1 MHIISNECKST
12 ERRGVVGGFLGI
24 AITVC
29 RAPSAVLKDPM
40 FSHTNHRQ
48 SKVTRKL
55 LFVTATRYAVTST
68 SRSRE
73 LVEYSRRKC

>member
-12 ERRGVVGGFLGI
+12 ERRVVGGGFLGI
-24 AITVC
+24 AVTVC
-29 RAPSAVLKDPM
+29 RAVLKDPM

>member
-1 MHIISNECKST
+1 MSVKVRS
-12 ERRGVVGGFLGI
+12 VVGGFLGI
-24 AITVC
+24 AVTVC
-29 RAPSAVLKDPM
+29 RAVLKDPM

-55 LFVTATRYAVTST
+55 LLVTATRYAVTST

>member
-1 MHIISNECKST
+1 MSVKVRS
-12 ERRGVVGGFLGI
+12 VVGGFLGI
-24 AITVC
+24 AVTVC
-29 RAPSAVLKDPM
+29 RAVLKDPM